1 MAMSIQCEPLGT
13 DILVF
18 ADLFPLGLSIATL
31 ILLSFLSVH
40 HLPAFDQF
48 TYFSP
53 RLTADLSLDNAYTGR
68 AQTEI
73 GIFGILSIFWLC
85 LSPTYRILKRLNSSL
100 ILAFNAFSTSRW
112 AGIPLHCDSIPAGK
126 VQLLG

>member
-13 DILVF
+13 NILVF

-85 LSPTYRILKRLNSSL
+85 LSPTSRILKRLNSSL

-112 AGIPLHCDSIPAGK
+112 AGIPLHCDSIPAGE